1 VTSSKV
7 GSKFKL
13 ELFWQNIK
21 ENRKE
26 KGKEIR
32 KIGTDRREA
41 NQPGQRSGRGP
52 SPLLFEMVPDSL
64 SSR

>member
-1 VTSSKV
+1 V

-32 KIGTDRREA
+32 KIGMGRGEA
-41 NQPGQRSGRGP
+41 NQPGQRSGRSP
-52 SPLLFEMVPDSL
+52 SPLLSETVPDSL